1 MTYSAGRT
9 ACWLVI
15 LTMVLSIG
23 WPAPGFG
30 AARQGAC
37 PRCDQVL
44 ELSDWQWDCLLGRR
58 TELDRL
64 RTPVVFFTLTEQT
77 CPAQRSVGPR
87 IPRAASGS
95 PPVYSLSRPQLECLW
110 RRASAVQRS
119 GSTYRFD
126 FAAQCA
132 R

>member
-1 MTYSAGRT
+1 MIFSAKHLRSMLAVMVASVGMT
-9 ACWLVI
+9 
-15 LTMVLSIG
+15 
-23 WPAPGFG
+23 WPATG
-30 AARQGAC
+30 AGAPQNEC
-37 PRCDQVL
+37 TRCDQVL
-44 ELSDWQWDCLLGRR
+44 ELQDWQWDCLLDRR
-58 TELDRL
+58 SQYDRL

-77 CPAQRSVGPR
+77 CPAAQRSMGPR

-95 PPVYSLSRPQLECLW
+95 PPVYTLSRPQLDCLW
-110 RRASAVQRS
+110 RRAPAVQRA